1 MFYQCLENFPNLSL
15 NVFGARNLPLC
26 FVKGSHLSLSQNS
39 KIVAP
44 FLVFVASLNRSRFC
58 DNNHNQYPRPELVV
72 CFRHR
77 QI

>member
-26 FVKGSHLSLSQNS
+26 FFQRKPFITIAKLEDYHS
-39 KIVAP
+39 

-58 DNNHNQYPRPELVV
+58 GNNHNQYPRPELVV